1 MMIASN
7 AAKRLVSASAA
18 PRSSSAACCPCPSW
32 LIANACPESCAGLDQ
47 CAPTRATGGSSSS
60 LSDCTVI
67 YTVRHWHSCVRHRV
81 VALPAR
87 HCGIPPLGISRLR
100 VPALCR
106 RRTAP
111 AQVRACAPSRGS
123 ACPPQRPAWPRV
135 PAAKAGLTA
144 WRRGLGAARTPAR
157 ARSVPE
163 AHSPGTGAR
172 VCAIAWLRVP
182 AAKAGLAPARHAPPQ
197 RRTAASAP
205 SRRHP
210 LPSAVDLLVGAFC
223 GVHITNLAS
232 ATMWFLGMKIHFIIC
247 DGILYPALDGILYQ
261 HREHRCHMIDMFQF
275 NR

>member
-1 MMIASN
+1 MQLHVDLTAIACSTLLHYLLQTMALITFTNLACPFGLEVSSMMIASN

-87 HCGIPPLGISRLR
+87 HCGSPPLGISSLR

-111 AQVRACAPSRGS
+111 AQVRACAPSRGC
-123 ACPPQRPAWPRV
+123 ACPPQRPACHTHVTHLRS
-135 PAAKAGLTA
+135 GG
-144 WRRGLGAARTPAR
+144 RRLRRPPGGTP
-157 ARSVPE
+157 
-163 AHSPGTGAR
+163 
-172 VCAIAWLRVP
+172 
-182 AAKAGLAPARHAPPQ
+182 
-197 RRTAASAP
+197 
-205 SRRHP
+205 
-210 LPSAVDLLVGAFC
+210 
-223 GVHITNLAS
+223 
-232 ATMWFLGMKIHFIIC
+232 
-247 DGILYPALDGILYQ
+247 
-261 HREHRCHMIDMFQF
+261 
-275 NR
+275 